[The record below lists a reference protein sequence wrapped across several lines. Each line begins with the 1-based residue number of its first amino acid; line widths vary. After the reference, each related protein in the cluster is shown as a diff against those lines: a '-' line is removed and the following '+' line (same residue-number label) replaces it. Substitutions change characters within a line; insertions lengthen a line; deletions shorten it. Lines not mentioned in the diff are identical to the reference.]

1 MEKNHYEFFSF
12 NAKTSER
19 KLIYRGYYTKDEMIL
34 LSDGMF
40 VGLHQFRATNTV
52 RVYIIRKDG
61 TRDFC
66 HEVRG

>member
-1 MEKNHYEFFSF
+1 MERNHYEFFIFSPIT
-12 NAKTSER
+12 AEGR
-19 KLIYRGYYTKDEMIL
+19 LIYRGCCTRYEMIL

-40 VGLHQFRATNTV
+40 VGLHQFRITDTV

-61 TRDFC
+61 TRDFV